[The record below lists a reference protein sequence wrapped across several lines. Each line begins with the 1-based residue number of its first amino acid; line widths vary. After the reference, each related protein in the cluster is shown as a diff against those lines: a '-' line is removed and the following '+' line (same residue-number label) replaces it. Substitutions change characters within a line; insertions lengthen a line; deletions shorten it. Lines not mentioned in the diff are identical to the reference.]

1 MRQMTSRTTRAP
13 TSGPLT
19 PGTLTLG
26 TLALGTL
33 ALIAAAFLAAAVLPG
48 PAYAEDPQ
56 WRHGL
61 STMGELKYPQEFKQF
76 DYVNAD
82 APKGGDVRL
91 ATMGTFDTFNP
102 VLAKGEMAAGV
113 VGPVSSASGMSVGLV
128 FETLMKPSMDEV
140 LTDYG
145 LLAEAV
151 AYPDDFAWAK
161 FRLRPEA
168 RWADG
173 TPVTPEDVIFSF
185 DKAKELD
192 PKATSYY
199 GHIVKA
205 EKTGEREVTF
215 SFNET
220 GNRELPRVAGGL
232 LVVPKHWWEGKDA
245 QGRQRDISRTTLEIP
260 MGSGP
265 YKMASMKAGS
275 TVTYARRDDYWGK
288 DLNVN
293 IGQNNFGS
301 IGFTYFADLDVA
313 FEAFRSGNA
322 NYRWENSARRWAT
335 SYDFPAV
342 KDGRIK
348 LERLENDSRDS
359 GVMVGFIFN
368 LRRDAFK
375 DVRVREALNY
385 ALDFEELKRTIFF
398 NEYNRIDS
406 FFFPTELASSGLPQ
420 GRELEIL
427 TDLKDKV
434 PPSVFTKPY
443 SNPVGGDPAK
453 LRDNLR
459 KAIGLLKEAGFEL
472 KNNQMIETKTGKPLA
487 FEILLD
493 GTTIERVALPFSQ
506 NLRKIGIEARVRTV
520 DSSQYTNRWRSKD
533 FDAIYLGWA
542 QSLHPG
548 NEQTEYWGTAAASR
562 DGSQNFSGL
571 ADPGVDALI
580 RKVIFA
586 KDRDDLVASTKALD
600 RVLLAHHI
608 IVPTYASRDMRIAYA
623 RDLTHPQNLPEY
635 AVGFPAIWWS
645 AAAKAP

>member
-1 MRQMTSRTTRAP
+1 MRQTTSRTTPAQRF
-13 TSGPLT
+13 
-19 PGTLTLG
+19 GTR
-26 TLALGTL
+26 
-33 ALIAAAFLAAAVLPG
+33 ALIAAAILVTAVAAR
-48 PAYAEDPQ
+48 PAQAENVQ
-56 WRHGL
+56 WRHGM
-61 STMGELKYPQEFKQF
+61 STVGELKYPQGFTKF

-82 APKGGDVRL
+82 APKGGNVRL
-91 ATMGTFDTFNP
+91 ATMGTFDTFNSI
-102 VLAKGEMAAGV
+102 LAKGELAAGV
-113 VGPVSSASGMSVGLV
+113 MGPVSSASGMSVGLV
-128 FETLMKPSMDEV
+128 FETLMKPSMDEI

-168 RWADG
+168 KWADG
-173 TPVTPEDVIFSF
+173 APVTPDDVIFSF

-192 PKATSYY
+192 PKAASYY
-199 GHIVKA
+199 GHITKA

-215 SFNET
+215 WFDET
-220 GNRELPRVAGGL
+220 GNRELPKVAGSL
-232 LVVPKHWWEGKDA
+232 AVVPKHWWEGKDA
-245 QGRQRDISRTTLEIP
+245 AGKPRDISRTTLEIP

-265 YKMASMKAGS
+265 YKMTSMKAGS
-275 TVTYARRDDYWGK
+275 TVSYELRNDYWGK
-288 DLNVN
+288 NLNVN
-293 IGQNNFGS
+293 VGQNNFAS
-301 IGFTYFADLDVA
+301 IRFTYFADLDVA

-322 NYRWENSARRWAT
+322 DYRWENSARRWAT
-335 SYDFPAV
+335 SYDFPAI

-359 GVMVGFIFN
+359 GVMVGFILN
-368 LRRDAFK
+368 LRREPFK

-385 ALDFEELKRTIFF
+385 AFDFEELKRTIFF
-398 NEYNRIDS
+398 NEYDRINS

-427 TDLKDKV
+427 TELKDKV
-434 PPSVFTKPY
+434 PPTVFTKPY
-443 SNPVGGDPAK
+443 TNPVGGEPAK

-459 KAIGLLKEAGFEL
+459 KAIGLLKEAGYEL
-472 KNNQMIETKTGKPLA
+472 KNNQMIETKTGKPLT

-533 FDAIYLGWA
+533 FDSIYLGWG
-542 QSLHPG
+542 QSLNPG
-548 NEQTEYWGTAAASR
+548 NEQTEYWGTAAATR
-562 DGSQNFSGL
+562 EGSQNFSGL

-586 KDRDDLVASTKALD
+586 KDRDELVAATKALD

-608 IVPTYASRDMRIAYA
+608 IVPTYASRDMRIAYSK
-623 RDLTHPQNLPEY
+623 DLMHPQNLPEY
-635 AVGFPAIWWS
+635 SVGFPAIWWS
-645 AAAKAP
+645 ASAKAP